1 MQYKVLSLHAS
12 SISYCTT
19 FIIQKEVKHNAKKHI
34 LRLSSVYHDV
44 AHQETELSCH
54 YSITWHKTTYASWW
68 GNTNIT
74 QASLALKMTFAIE
87 RLLNILEE
95 IFKYICAEI
104 VVKVKWIPCDNFNN
118 LTYTR
123 TLWHTQLNK
132 EKQDFGGLCFMLL
145 VISGS
150 VNKVVVGVT
159 Q

>member
-87 RLLNILEE
+87 SFLNILEE

-123 TLWHTQLNK
+123 TLWHTV
-132 EKQDFGGLCFMLL
+132 KQRKARFWRSMFYATSNFW
-145 VISGS
+145 VSE
-150 VNKVVVGVT
+150 
-159 Q
+159 